1 MAIRHLL
8 ESDGNNTRL
17 TTVEAMTILRFY
29 LNTVFIFDW
38 KMHNLVKDTTKG
50 SHISAISAKAVL
62 QRPEKEELHRCPP

>member
-1 MAIRHLL
+1 MAIRHIL

-17 TTVEAMTILRFY
+17 TTVETMTILQLY

-38 KMHNLVKDTTKG
+38 KIHNLVKDTPIG
-50 SHISAISAKAVL
+50 SPISAIIAKAVL

>member
-17 TTVEAMTILRFY
+17 TTVKTILQLY

-38 KMHNLVKDTTKG
+38 KIHNIVKDTPIG
-50 SHISAISAKAVL
+50 SPISAIIAKAVI
-62 QRPEKEELHRCPP
+62 QRPEEEELHRCPP